1 MEVHIPVNFYERTIT
16 SGKVL
21 EIVRY
26 GSIRK
31 PGIHTLRD
39 AHFQKSTLKQKQ
51 LNEIRAKERLTRL
64 VNANFAP
71 GDSYI
76 TLTYRS
82 EKEPSPAAARADLQ
96 RYLRR
101 LRDLRKK
108 LGLPALKYI
117 AVTECEG
124 CRVNHHIV
132 TQRMDESTLMDLWQL
147 DGYGKPIPGHGR
159 APIDRLDWGFD
170 YTFLAKYVGKEKKL
184 GKRWCQSKNLTKP
197 KVSEPKEIT
206 RAAVRR
212 AYRAPKGYRV
222 VEDTFSTSD
231 ISGDRRYIR
240 IVPETD
246 EPDDSG

>member
-1 MEVHIPVNFYERTIT
+1 MNFYERTIT

-64 VNANFAP
+64 VNANFSP

-117 AVTECEG
+117 AVTECDG

-132 TQRMDESTLMDLWQL
+132 TQHMNESTLMDLWQL

-206 RAAVRR
+206 RATVRR
-212 AYRAPKGYRV
+212 AYRPKKGYKV

-231 ISGDRRYIR
+231 IAGDRRYIR
-240 IVPETD
+240 IVPLTD